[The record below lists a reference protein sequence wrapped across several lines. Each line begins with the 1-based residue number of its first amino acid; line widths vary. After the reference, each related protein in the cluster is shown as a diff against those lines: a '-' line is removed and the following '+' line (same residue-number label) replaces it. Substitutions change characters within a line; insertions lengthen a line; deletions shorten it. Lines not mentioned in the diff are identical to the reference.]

1 MMLIGIM
8 AYTVE
13 TTETFEKEFRK
24 RHSDKKEWLQRMAE
38 RLAQDPE
45 FGKPLRGRL
54 HGIWQLRIDPFRV
67 WYEIDDKNK
76 KVTLKAILHKKEAE
90 KLY

>member
-1 MMLIGIM
+1 MT
-8 AYTVE
+8 YTVDS
-13 TTETFEKEFRK
+13 TETFEKEFSK
-24 RHSDKKEWLQRMAE
+24 HHKDKKEWLQRTIE
-38 RLAQDPE
+38 RLEQNPE

-54 HGIWQLRIDPFRV
+54 YGIWQLRMDPFRV

-90 KLY
+90 RHY